1 MHAGAVSARPSS
13 CERGSHVG
21 PGHAGEA
28 RAACREGRRGW
39 PGLLLLLKG
48 VIHSFSPY
56 LL

>member
-1 MHAGAVSARPSS
+1 MHAGVVSARPSS

-48 VIHSFSPY
+48 VIHSSSPY